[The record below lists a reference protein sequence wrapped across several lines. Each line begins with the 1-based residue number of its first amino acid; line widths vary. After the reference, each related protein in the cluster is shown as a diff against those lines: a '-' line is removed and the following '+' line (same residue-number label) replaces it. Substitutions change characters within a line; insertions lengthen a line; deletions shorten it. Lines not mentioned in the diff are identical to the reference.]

1 MPSARANIIAKFIA
15 HTEIGMT
22 SLRDQSAGGG
32 DESGHVSNSGSP
44 AATREPN
51 ASTMIAKVT
60 GQENNSALII
70 ASWLALLKS
79 DHSAEEPVG

>member
-1 MPSARANIIAKFIA
+1 MS
-15 HTEIGMT
+15 
-22 SLRDQSAGGG
+22 S
-32 DESGHVSNSGSP
+32 SGNP

-60 GQENNSALII
+60 GQENNSAWIM

-79 DHSAEEPVG
+79 DHSADDPVG